1 MELGGATFSHA
12 SLLAS
17 EAELSLLR
25 FLHLCQR
32 LDLHSHGEVGAAGA
46 QLNLENHFT
55 PSDSYISFKKKIN
68 PCRILIREK
77 YSQDVLKSHSG

>member
-25 FLHLCQR
+25 FLRLCQH
-32 LDLHSHGEVGAAGA
+32 LDLHSHGGVGAAGA
-46 QLNLENHFT
+46 QLHLEKHFT
-55 PSDSYISFKKKIN
+55 PSDSYIPSKKN
-68 PCRILIREK
+68 PCHILIREK
-77 YSQDVLKSHSG
+77 YSRDGLKLHSG